1 MNSIYA
7 ITPPNVKLE
16 DLIKKIKYLLDLGI
30 DTFQYRSKDEE
41 SVKKNAAILL
51 EVIKNQKGK
60 LIINDFPE
68 IALEIGADGFHLGE
82 EDYLNKKN
90 QNFLRKH
97 STLINENYITGLSC
111 KWNLEL
117 LKNPPEELIEWNYLA
132 VGSFFE
138 SKTKQ
143 DISLP
148 PDEDSIKKALQISN
162 RPIYAIGGINSKNIM
177 KLKMIGYKRF
187 AISRGLFSQEKNR
200 IENIL
205 KINNEKN

>member
-148 PDEDSIKKALQISN
+148 PHEDSIKKALRISN

>member
-41 SVKKNAAILL
+41 ESVKKNAAILL

-68 IALEIGADGFHLGE
+68 IAIEIGADGFHLGE

-90 QNFLRKH
+90 QNLTQK
-97 STLINENYITGLSC
+97 
-111 KWNLEL
+111 
-117 LKNPPEELIEWNYLA
+117 
-132 VGSFFE
+132 
-138 SKTKQ
+138 
-143 DISLP
+143 
-148 PDEDSIKKALQISN
+148 
-162 RPIYAIGGINSKNIM
+162 
-177 KLKMIGYKRF
+177 
-187 AISRGLFSQEKNR
+187 
-200 IENIL
+200 
-205 KINNEKN
+205 